1 VLLVLGNRLM
11 DRAGGTEVHLLT
23 IGEELRRLGHEVV
36 VYSPEVGAFADYVS
50 ARGVP
55 VVDRLR
61 DLPAE
66 CDVVF
71 AQDRLVVFDLAERY
85 SNAFTVFR
93 VCGDVHEFQLPP
105 QVDGLVDLVVV
116 LSERYRR
123 AAQACSVQAP
133 VLRLRTPI
141 DVDRL
146 VPHGGLR
153 DTPKRAAVLGN
164 YPERI
169 DVVRQAFEG
178 AGIELVEIGGAQ
190 QRYDIAEA
198 VADADIVVAKSR
210 AALDAMACGKAVY
223 VFDVFGGDG
232 WVTPESYPAMEADHF
247 AGLATGRVLD
257 ADQIAADLADY
268 HPGMGVAN
276 RDLVVQHHRV
286 RDHVVEFLE
295 AIPEGRVADRATT
308 PYAELSRLVALQWAW
323 VEAAQTARG
332 HLSWAHQRLLEEER
346 AVAELHVT
354 LGEERRR
361 ADDAT
366 VAAQSAGAALRD
378 VEMERDSAAQRVAEL
393 EEELERILVSRAFR
407 FSTAYWRGRDW
418 LLGP

>member
-1 VLLVLGNRLM
+1 M
-11 DRAGGTEVHLLT
+11 
-23 IGEELRRLGHEVV
+23 
-36 VYSPEVGAFADYVS
+36 YSPEVGPFADYVS

-61 DLPAE
+61 DLPNE

-85 SNAFTVFR
+85 PKAFTVFR

-116 LSERYRR
+116 LSKRYARV
-123 AAQACSVQAP
+123 AQACSVAAP

-146 VPHGGLR
+146 VPHGRIR
-153 DTPKRAAVLGN
+153 DTPKRAVVLGN
-164 YPERI
+164 YPERV
-169 DVVRQAFEG
+169 DVVRQALGG
-178 AGIELVEIGGAQ
+178 AGIDLTEIGGAQ
-190 QRYDIAEA
+190 QRFDVAEA

-232 WVTPESYPAMEADHF
+232 WVTPEVYPTMEADHF

-257 ADQIAADLADY
+257 ADEIAADLADY
-268 HPGMGVAN
+268 DPEMGVAN
-276 RDLVVQHHRV
+276 RDLVMQHHRV
-286 RDHVVEFLE
+286 RDHVAEFLE
-295 AIPEGRVADRATT
+295 AVPEGRVAQRATT
-308 PYAELSRLVALQWAW
+308 PHAELSRLVALQWAW

-332 HLSWAHQRLLEEER
+332 HLSWAHHRQLEEER
-346 AVAELHVT
+346 AAAKLRVAVD
-354 LGEERRR
+354 EERRR
-361 ADDAT
+361 ADEAT
-366 VAAQSAGAALRD
+366 AAAQSAAAALRHA
-378 VEMERDSAAQRVAEL
+378 EMERDAADERVAQL
-393 EEELERILVSRAFR
+393 EQEFASILESRAFR
-407 FSTAYWRGRDW
+407 VSTAYWRRRDW
-418 LLGP
+418 LLGPLRRRSMNDSQDRV